1 MKLILFVLVLV
12 VGLLA
17 WKLFPELQPRVQ
29 AQLPSPIGIS
39 TFATAPKP
47 VPVSF
52 KCDGRKY
59 CSQMTSCAE
68 AKKFLQNCPG
78 MAMDGDNDGIPCETQ
93 WCQ

>member
-1 MKLILFVLVLV
+1 MKLILVVLV
-12 VGLLA
+12 VGLLV
-17 WKLFPELQPRVQ
+17 WKLFPELHPRAE
-29 AQLPSPIGIS
+29 AQLSNPQGIS
-39 TFATAPKP
+39 TVATVPKP
-47 VPVSF
+47 VSSPF

-93 WCQ
+93 WCR